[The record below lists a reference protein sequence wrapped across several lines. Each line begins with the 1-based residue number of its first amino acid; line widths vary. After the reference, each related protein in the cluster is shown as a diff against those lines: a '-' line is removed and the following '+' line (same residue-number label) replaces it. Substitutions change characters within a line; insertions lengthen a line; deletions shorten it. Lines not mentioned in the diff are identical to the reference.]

1 MLIRTFPYETNE
13 FKVQPGDVILILS
26 DGLPELFNDKKEMYD
41 YNRVN
46 LKLSEL
52 GAFGSQ
58 EIVNGFKDSINE
70 WRNNKLP
77 DDDITL
83 LAIKFK

>member
-1 MLIRTFPYETNE
+1 
-13 FKVQPGDVILILS
+13 
-26 DGLPELFNDKKEMYD
+26 MYD

-46 LKLSEL
+46 IKLSEL
-52 GAFGSQ
+52 GAFGSK

-70 WRNNKLP
+70 WLKNKLP

-83 LAIKFK
+83 LAIKFQ

>member
-1 MLIRTFPYETNE
+1 
-13 FKVQPGDVILILS
+13 LS
-26 DGLPELFNDKKEMYD
+26 DGLPELFNDKKEMFD
-41 YNRVN
+41 YNRVK

-52 GAFGSQ
+52 GAFGSK

-70 WRNNKLP
+70 WLKNKLP

-83 LAIKFK
+83 LAIKFQ